1 MWPATSSDS
10 RPLLL
15 AETFSIPQKRTKF
28 PRLQLQHEWRCVAQ
42 FRRAALR
49 SAPSNTASPPG
60 LFALPADDIPL
71 HGRWC
76 SDAIMDH
83 NPTLDQHI
91 LRAGEHLH
99 SDGFD
104 FDDDFAMMSNDI
116 HLSMD
121 TPEPHTQRPPPP
133 PPQEPAFH
141 NNDNSITLDD
151 DDFESVDFLAR
162 SRQRKPRNP
171 ETQVEIFHLRVMGT
185 ASVTAVCFFCV
196 SGQTLTVMGAISIC
210 GGPLSPETIIANDP
224 VTGTLG
230 VVLWPLLV
238 SGPMAYIFAELCSAL
253 PEDGGY
259 VIWVLS
265 AFGPMAG
272 LQAGY
277 WGWVSGVFGRV
288 YRIALAYNVLASSFG
303 FSLSDASAFF
313 IKAAIAVVLTVPSL
327 LGARAVS
334 YATLTI
340 LLVAV
345 LLPYVLLTVWGYAHE
360 TFTVTGIDTSSGKT
374 VDWIDLANT
383 LYWSYDGFHLIS
395 TFGGRVRNPARTFPH
410 AIYFA
415 YLLVYMLYLLPM
427 LASYTATRRGW
438 VERDD
443 WSFAAL
449 ASTIGG
455 SFLHGVIVF
464 STVVGLLGMY
474 LTRVFC
480 EGHQLSGMAEVS
492 LAPSM
497 LRRRNRRFGSPH
509 ISIFVSLVFVVI
521 ATTCSFDLLLRLTN
535 TFSALVQLLI
545 LAVAL
550 KLRLS
555 LPYMPRPAK
564 AMETS
569 AATPSTAHLDVA
581 AAASNGTSAEGA
593 ASASASAGEAAAK
606 SASTPIVLTVK
617 TPLER
622 LTEAVASNPLDFNSW
637 VSLLTLVQTDVSHP
651 AVCCTPVPATPR
663 ETVEATYER
672 FLVEFPLCFGYWNK
686 YAQYEYSLGSKLT
699 ADGSGTIAE
708 PEAAQKKARE
718 VYERGVQAVR
728 HSVDMWMKYC
738 EFLIHTL
745 QSPNDMPRLNQV
757 FKRIMHQPLRNLEEF
772 WEKYNQFVLAQQ
784 LQTLATMEEQKAL
797 VGDEDD
803 ELMDE
808 GLLRVKIVNAVETE
822 KNKSVE
828 GIYRRQAF
836 EAGIDRSYFHV
847 TPVSDAA
854 LKNWHSYLDF
864 EEAAGETARCE
875 TLYERCL
882 ISCANYEEMWLRY
895 TAWKERVQG
904 FDAADAVFQRAV
916 TIFLKHRASI
926 YLEYAAFL
934 ETHEKLQKAQDTYMK
949 VLSDVAPKLAEAFL
963 RYCNFE
969 RRRGDV
975 EMAKTWFE
983 RGLEAV
989 EDQTDVYAYV
999 TISYATFLHRTVG
1012 DVASARS
1019 VFERS
1024 VEKHGTSLLLWLN
1037 FLHFEM
1043 NVPVLNKEL
1052 VSRVAHVYEL
1062 ALQDDCSLT
1071 MDEKND
1077 LWFQYVEFMESYADN
1092 VAKVREGYGTQAY
1105 AQADAVAAAGQQS
1118 YSSAQY
1124 ASYYQQQS

>member
-1 MWPATSSDS
+1 M
-10 RPLLL
+10 L
-15 AETFSIPQKRTKF
+15 RT
-28 PRLQLQHEWRCVAQ
+28 
-42 FRRAALR
+42 
-49 SAPSNTASPPG
+49 
-60 LFALPADDIPL
+60 
-71 HGRWC
+71 
-76 SDAIMDH
+76 
-83 NPTLDQHI
+83 
-91 LRAGEHLH
+91 GEHLH

-104 FDDDFAMMSNDI
+104 FDDDFAMMSNGI
-116 HLSMD
+116 HLSTD
-121 TPEPHTQRPPPP
+121 VPEPHAQRPPPP
-133 PPQEPAFH
+133 LAQEPAYH
-141 NNDNSITLDD
+141 NHDNSGLT
-151 DDFESVDFLAR
+151 SVWEWI
-162 SRQRKPRNP
+162 P
-171 ETQVEIFHLRVMGT
+171 LRV
-185 ASVTAVCFFCV
+185 
-196 SGQTLTVMGAISIC
+196 QIC
-210 GGPLSPETIIANDP
+210 GGPLGPETIIATDP

-265 AFGPMAG
+265 AFGPVAG

-277 WGWVSGVFGRV
+277 WGWVSGVFSRV
-288 YRIALAYNVLASSFG
+288 YRIALAYNMLASSFG

-313 IKAAIAVVLTVPSL
+313 IKAAVAVVLTVPSL

-334 YATLTI
+334 YTTLAI

-360 TFTVTGIDTSSGKT
+360 TFTVTGIDTSTGKT
-374 VDWIDLANT
+374 IDWIDLANT
-383 LYWSYDGFHLIS
+383 LFWSYDGFHLIS

-415 YLLVYMLYLLPM
+415 YVLVYMLYLLPM

-438 VERDD
+438 VDRDD
-443 WSFAAL
+443 WSFVAL

-497 LRRRNRRFGSPH
+497 LRRRNRRF
-509 ISIFVSLVFVVI
+509 
-521 ATTCSFDLLLRLTN
+521 DLLLRLTN

-564 AMETS
+564 VPGGMPLIVLISVIPAVVLGYMVVHTFTDSLAAAVAVLRPTLRQLLAEPYLTSDATDRWFHKESMETS
-569 AATPSTAHLDVA
+569 AATASAAHLDVA
-581 AAASNGTSAEGA
+581 AAVGNGTSAEGA
-593 ASASASAGEAAAK
+593 APAAAGEAAAK

-622 LTEAVASNPLDFNSW
+622 LTEAVANNPLDFNSW
-637 VSLLTLVQTDVSHP
+637 
-651 AVCCTPVPATPR
+651 
-663 ETVEATYER
+663 TVEATYER

-745 QSPNDMPRLNQV
+745 QSPVEETRAYDSIPFLFSPPASKHNRLVSIRANRLLLLLLWTVCRALESAVTACGADPMAGPLWELYIQLETIVNDMPRLNQV

-797 VGDEDD
+797 VGNEDD

-822 KNKSVE
+822 KNKAVE

-895 TAWKERVQG
+895 TAWKEKVQG

-916 TIFLKHRASI
+916 TIFLKYRASI

-934 ETHEKLQKAQDTYMK
+934 EAHEKLQKAQDTYMK
-949 VLSDVAPKLAEAFL
+949 VLSDIAPKLAEAFL

-999 TISYATFLHRTVG
+999 AISYATFLHKTVG

-1024 VEKHGTSLLLWLN
+1024 VEKHDASLLLWLN
-1037 FLHFEM
+1037 FLHFEV
-1043 NVPVLNKEL
+1043 NVTVPNKEL

-1077 LWFQYVEFMESYADN
+1077 LWFQYVEFVETYADN
-1092 VAKVREGYGTQAY
+1092 VAKVREVRGQEMAWKLKNGQPRERVLKVLSFQSDWSDRMHGYSADVDPGMKRPRYAAPQAAVIVASPATGT
-1105 AQADAVAAAGQQS
+1105 AASTA
-1118 YSSAQY
+1118 
-1124 ASYYQQQS
+1124 YYQGYQVLLCFLSS